1 MLKVTLEPHTTRPLT
16 AGSTNTQVLKTLKY
30 STGFSSQNSRSDVTK
45 PNPPKKFIR
54 ELRQSRFWGS
64 KQVNRKW
71 TFCNIRLWFRLNLWA
86 NRLYKSKDNR
96 ENASIPVDVRHSKKP
111 LFNPLNPNIKIVIR
125 ISCPCTFSI
134 QIVARIC

>member
-30 STGFSSQNSRSDVTK
+30 LKGFSSEIPEVTS
-45 PNPPKKFIR
+45 PNQIN
-54 ELRQSRFWGS
+54 Q

-71 TFCNIRLWFRLNLWA
+71 TFCNIRLWFRLNLRA
-86 NRLYKSKDNR
+86 NRLYKSKDSR

-111 LFNPLNPNIKIVIR
+111 LFNLLNPNIKLVIL
-125 ISCPCTFSI
+125 ISCPYTFSI
-134 QIVARIC
+134 KIVGRIC